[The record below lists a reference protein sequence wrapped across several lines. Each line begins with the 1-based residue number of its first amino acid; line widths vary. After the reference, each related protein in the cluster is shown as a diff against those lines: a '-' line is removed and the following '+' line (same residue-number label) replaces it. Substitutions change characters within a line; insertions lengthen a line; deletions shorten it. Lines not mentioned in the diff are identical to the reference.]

1 MLLRLRRHLATY
13 PQTVRLLLGA
23 RLARSIAQ
31 GVTAVDFALYLR
43 ALGWS
48 GSAIGF
54 LLGAA
59 LLFAVTLTVAMSIPS
74 DRLGR
79 KPFLISYDVLYT
91 LACLCAAISANPF
104 LLAPAAVVAGFG
116 RGANGSAGPFS
127 AIEQAWMTQGL
138 SAKEWTRALGLNT
151 TLGFVGMGIGAACG
165 VIPAIM
171 MPASTSPAASF
182 RIIFD
187 IAFLA
192 SLASL
197 ACLVFA
203 QDHHH
208 RHVEPVNPSLEKSV
222 RKTENTNLRKLSLV
236 NFLQGTGIGLTG
248 PLVSYWFAIRFHI
261 GPGRIAPL
269 MAMGFFLAAGS
280 SLLATLFVRRIGLM
294 NVIVGFRVTALGLL
308 VALPLA
314 PNLPVAM
321 LVYLLHGTLN
331 RATNGPRAS
340 ITSGLVRNQ
349 RRGLAGMVSKVSRQ
363 IPRSVGP
370 IVAGHLF
377 DSGMLAAPFLLGAF
391 FQAGYLFLYQ
401 RNFRDTVGAV
411 AFKSP

>member
-1 MLLRLRRHLATY
+1 MLTRSRGYWASF
-13 PQTVRLLLGA
+13 PPNVRLLLGA

-31 GVTAVDFALYLR
+31 GVIAVDFALYLR

-54 LLGAA
+54 LLGAG
-59 LLFAVTLTVAMSIPS
+59 LVFAVALTIAMSIPS

-79 KPFLISYDVLYT
+79 KPFLVSYDAVYA
-91 LACLCAAISANPF
+91 LACLGASLSANPGVL
-104 LLAPAAVVAGFG
+104 LLAAIVGGFG

-127 AIEQAWMTQGL
+127 AIEHAWMTQGL
-138 SAKEWTRALGLNT
+138 GAAEWTRALGLNT
-151 TLGFVGMGIGAACG
+151 TLGFVGMGVGAACG

-171 MPASTSPAASF
+171 TPANTGNAASY

-192 SLASL
+192 SVASL

-208 RHVEPVNPSLEKSV
+208 RHVETVHPSQEPSV
-222 RKTENTNLRKLSLV
+222 RKKENKNLRNLSLV
-236 NFLQGTGIGLTG
+236 NFLQGTGIGLAG

-280 SLLATLFVRRIGLM
+280 SLLANHFARRFGLM
-294 NVIVGFRVTALGLL
+294 NVIVSFRVIALGLL

-314 PNLPVAM
+314 PNLPVAVF
-321 LVYLLHGTLN
+321 LYLLRVTLN

-370 IVAGHLF
+370 IVAGYLF
-377 DSGMLAAPFLLGAF
+377 DSGLLAAPFLLGAL
-391 FQAGYLFLYQ
+391 FQAGYLVLYQ
-401 RNFRDTVGAV
+401 RNFRDTPGAV
-411 AFKSP
+411 AFKSS